1 VRRAAGQGTAATTD
15 LSHDNAN
22 TATAPAHSLGFPG
35 PLVKYSVTPSPF
47 SCSSGRPALPL
58 SSSVDHTGF
67 DAEASASAMAP
78 TYLQQHQGTATTRQ
92 TRGTRQQ
99 ARDRVTTAHLM
110 ALPRMSSSVMERLD
124 IKARDKTITLSFEIV
139 ERLRSSWVIERVS
152 AIMAATSTAVDTSM
166 KF

>member
-1 VRRAAGQGTAATTD
+1 
-15 LSHDNAN
+15 
-22 TATAPAHSLGFPG
+22 
-35 PLVKYSVTPSPF
+35 
-47 SCSSGRPALPL
+47 
-58 SSSVDHTGF
+58 
-67 DAEASASAMAP
+67 
-78 TYLQQHQGTATTRQ
+78 
-92 TRGTRQQ
+92 
-99 ARDRVTTAHLM
+99 M